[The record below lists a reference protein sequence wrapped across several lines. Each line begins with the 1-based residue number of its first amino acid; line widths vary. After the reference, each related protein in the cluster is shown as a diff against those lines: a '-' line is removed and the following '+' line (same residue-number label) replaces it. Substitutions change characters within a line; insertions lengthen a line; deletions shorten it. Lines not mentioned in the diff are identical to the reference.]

1 MQNGG
6 ISFEKPQKIQLKQ
19 NTDYKLLTTT
29 ITQERIKVL
38 NKKLKYKIKLEI
50 FDFKNDQGDATGT
63 TVVFSI
69 PF

>member
-6 ISFEKPQKIQLKQ
+6 ISFEKPQK
-19 NTDYKLLTTT
+19 
-29 ITQERIKVL
+29 V
-38 NKKLKYKIKLEI
+38 KLEI
-50 FDFKNDQGDATGT
+50 FDLKNDQGDAAGT